1 MGMPEFRLQRL
12 KGRWAIAE
20 YRDGQ
25 RVSRHRLESRDAAGA
40 AAEFGR
46 LKAAASRPVDPDIG
60 ILWEAY
66 RNDRAGRRIAENM
79 QWSGKSVLS
88 FFATMK
94 PENITIA
101 LCRQYVAQRK
111 RSPGTTTTELNHLR
125 IVLRWAHKNH
135 MIDRMP
141 AMELPPRSPPRDQSL
156 TRQDFAALL
165 NASETPHL
173 RLFLHLAIATAGRM
187 AALTDLTWDR
197 VDFERGLIY
206 LGEHNVLRPRKGRAT
221 VTMTNALRAAL
232 SEARQGAR
240 TKYVLEWG
248 GEPIKAVR
256 TALGKAAR
264 RAGLTG
270 VSPHVFRHS
279 AARWMAEDGVPMREI
294 AAVLG
299 HADEQITARVYA
311 RFSPDYL
318 RGAMASLEVGSIR
331 RVK

>member
-1 MGMPEFRLQRL
+1 MPEFRLQRL

-141 AMELPPRSPPRDQSL
+141 AMELPP
-156 TRQDFAALL
+156 
-165 NASETPHL
+165 
-173 RLFLHLAIATAGRM
+173 LFLHLAIATAGRM

-248 GEPIKAVR
+248 GERIKGVR
-256 TALGKAAR
+256 TALGKAAK
-264 RAGLTG
+264 RAGLEG

-279 AARWMAEDGVPMREI
+279 AARWLAEDGVPMREI

-299 HADEQITARVYA
+299 HKDSLVTERIYA
-311 RFSPDYL
+311 KFSPDYL